1 MRIDAIA
8 SSSHGNLYIVSD
20 RDTRILLECGL
31 SRRKIIKAVGADLSR
46 VLGVLVTHSHSDH
59 SKSVGDLVAEGM
71 KVYMSE
77 GTGEAL
83 ELEGYIPIADREQFE
98 IGTLGIVPFAVF
110 HDAADPL
117 GFLIQSRV
125 DGDTLAFATDTV
137 NLAYRFPGVNIL
149 AIEANYDKNIL
160 ERSEKLPEKVKKRI
174 GNAHME
180 IRTLCAYLQ
189 SLDLS
194 KCREIHLLHLSD
206 SMSREY
212 EFIHR
217 VKEVIPY
224 GIEVTAARR
233 E

>member
-31 SRRKIIKAVGADLSR
+31 SRRKTLRALGADM
-46 VLGVLVTHSHSDH
+46 LGVQGILVSHEHKDH
-59 SKSVGDLVAEGM
+59 ASCAGDMIVEGM

-98 IGTLGIVPFAVF
+98 IGTLGIVPFEVF
-110 HDAADPL
+110 HDAAEPL

-137 NLAYRFPGVNIL
+137 NLAYRFPGLDIL

>member
-31 SRRKIIKAVGADLSR
+31 SRRKTLKALGADM
-46 VLGVLVTHSHSDH
+46 LGVQGILVSHEHKDH
-59 SKSVGDLVAEGM
+59 AACAGDMIVEGM

-110 HDAADPL
+110 HDAAEPL
-117 GFLIQSRV
+117 GFLIKSRV

-137 NLAYRFPGVNIL
+137 NLAYRFPVVNIL

-160 ERSEKLPEKVKKRI
+160 ERSEKLPEKIKKRI

-206 SMSREY
+206 AMSREY

>member
-1 MRIDAIA
+1 MRFKAIA
-8 SSSHGNLYIVSD
+8 SSSHGNLYVVSD
-20 RDTRILLECGL
+20 EKTTILLECGL
-31 SRRKIIKAVGADLSR
+31 SRRKTLKALDADM
-46 VLGVLVTHSHSDH
+46 LGVQGILVTHCHKDH
-59 SKSVGDLVAEGM
+59 AACAGDMIVEGM

-110 HDAADPL
+110 HDAAEPL

-137 NLAYRFPGVNIL
+137 NLAYRFPGLDIL

-160 ERSEKLPEKVKKRI
+160 ERSEKLPEKIKKRI

-194 KCREIHLLHLSD
+194 RCREIHLLHLSD
-206 SMSREY
+206 AMSREY